1 LPCFSSE
8 DTLESVMPDEMIDSL
23 RKAYMKDKDN
33 TADDC
38 QMSDQIAEYAFG
50 ELDPDEAKKVK
61 EHLSSCRS
69 CLDLYMDIKMAE
81 EDERIAKG
89 EKVEVLSGLQQA
101 LDKGKKPTVSPW
113 QKISGVISDFF
124 SEGFGL
130 KPAMTFV
137 TVAMVM
143 IIGFYVYQGTT
154 VKTPYGIEIMMQ
166 GRTQVGFR
174 GGQPEFKEF
183 TVASGGKMT
192 SGDYFR
198 FQAKID
204 RDAFVYVVFQDS
216 SRSIISQE
224 VGFIAGGS
232 DLILPNSD
240 QWFQLDDNTGNE
252 KLYLVASEDKI
263 DDFSNRVKKMEA
275 DGVDSI
281 EKVFPKATIQSFS
294 FRHQ

>member
-1 LPCFSSE
+1 
-8 DTLESVMPDEMIDSL
+8 MPDEMIDGL
-23 RKAYMKDKDN
+23 RKAYMKDKDK

-50 ELDPDEAKKVK
+50 ELGPEDAKKVK
-61 EHLSSCRS
+61 DHLSSCRP

-81 EDERIAKG
+81 EDARIAKG
-89 EKVEVLSGLQQA
+89 EKVEVLSGLQKA
-101 LDKGKKPTVSPW
+101 LDKGKKSTVSPW
-113 QKISGVISDFF
+113 QKISDAISDFF
-124 SEGFGL
+124 STGFSL
-130 KPAMTFV
+130 KPAMTFA

-154 VKTPYGIEIMMQ
+154 VKTPYGIEIMMH
-166 GRTQVGFR
+166 GKTQTGFR

-183 TVASGGKMT
+183 MVESGGKMT

-216 SRSIISQE
+216 SGSIISQE

-232 DLILPNSD
+232 DLLLPDGD
-240 QWFQLDDNTGNE
+240 QWFQLDDNTGAE
-252 KLYLVASEDKI
+252 KLYMVASEDKI
-263 DDFSNRVKKMEA
+263 DDFGNRVKKLET
-275 DGVDSI
+275 DGVDSVDS
-281 EKVFPKATIQSFS
+281 VFKDATVQSFG
-294 FRHQ
+294 FEHR